1 MKSRYPN
8 LSVLS
13 ILTSKERIDSPLT
26 LPAGIKETYLIL
38 FVYVK
43 PVPDY
48 KEREDFKWMH
58 KRDRPLILWKELG
71 LRHWLASGRDARV
84 SAEYEALL
92 ERGFID
98 HGDRRLI
105 LPDVS
110 RGVETWVDSN
120 VPEDLK
126 AEILRIIDRSR
137 LPPSFLIEENL
148 AALSGYRIN
157 SKNIKPVRPA
167 GFFPPDF
174 LFKRLSQNIIGYR
187 EIRISQLSFRGVRSS
202 AIASEGSTEFTGF
215 YQENYGDND
224 TLVAVGRDK
233 DGKEIGRSSI
243 SPDTGLFK
251 MFLSE
256 PSIFGIMQVEQTGEI
271 LYSKDYTLLQGVTGT
286 VNVVQKTF
294 KDTYGRE
301 FRLDGKKPVR
311 AENIVPYS
319 WYGPFYADDR
329 AADIQLS
336 DKFKELFD
344 YMGPSVLIADPYF
357 IGPFRKD
364 KSNGTF
370 ALRRCQIAFLAALLR
385 SVVDGAIKEL
395 YILGS
400 NSRANQAEGKDE
412 TTDQLKKDDR
422 FNNYEKVI
430 LRAFESNQLQTF
442 KKGFQMEFRNSK
454 QDLHGRYWFGMSND
468 GGIRSLNKCVILT
481 NSIGNIS
488 EVDFM
493 PVSEERQLRELTARN
508 LAFLNNADS
517 ERII

>member
-1 MKSRYPN
+1 VKSRYPN

-13 ILTSKERIDSPLT
+13 ILTSKERTDSPPT

-43 PVPDY
+43 AVPDY
-48 KEREDFKWMH
+48 KEGDDFKWMH
-58 KRDRPLILWKELG
+58 KRDNPKILWKELG
-71 LRHWLASGRDARV
+71 LRHWLASGTDARV
-84 SAEYEALL
+84 SAKYEALL
-92 ERGFID
+92 ESGFMD
-98 HGDRRLI
+98 HGNRRLI

-110 RGVETWVDSN
+110 RGIETWVN
-120 VPEDLK
+120 PNMLEDLK
-126 AEILRIIDRSR
+126 AETLNIVDRSR
-137 LPPSFLIEENL
+137 LPPPFLNEENL

-157 SKNIKPVRPA
+157 SKNIRPVRPA

-174 LFKRLSQNIIGYR
+174 LYKRLSKNIIGYR
-187 EIRISQLSFRGVRSS
+187 ENRVSHVSFRGVRSS
-202 AIASEGSTEFTGF
+202 KIAGEGSTELTGF
-215 YQENYGDND
+215 YQKNYAGDE
-224 TLVAVGRDK
+224 TLEAVARERGGR
-233 DGKEIGRSSI
+233 EIGRSNI

-251 MFLSE
+251 MSLFE
-256 PSIFGIMQVEQTGEI
+256 PSIFGIMQVEQAGKMI
-271 LYSKDYTLLQGVTGT
+271 YSKGYTLLQGVTGT
-286 VNVVQKTF
+286 INLVDKTF

-301 FRLDGKKPVR
+301 FRLDSKKPVR
-311 AENIVPYS
+311 PENIFPYS
-319 WYGPFYADDR
+319 WYGPFYADDT

-344 YMGPSVLIADPYF
+344 YLGPSVLIADPYF
-357 IGPFRKD
+357 IGQFRKD
-364 KSNGTF
+364 KSTGTF
-370 ALRRCQIAFLAALLR
+370 ALKRCQMAFLAALLR

-430 LRAFESNQLQTF
+430 LHAFESNQLQTF
-442 KKGFQMEFRNSK
+442 KKEFQMEFRNSK
-454 QDLHGRYWFGMSND
+454 QDLHGRFWFGMSND
-468 GGIRSLNKCVILT
+468 DGIRSLNKCVILT

-493 PVSEERQLRELTARN
+493 PVTDERQLRELTARN
-508 LAFLNNADS
+508 LTFFNSAHKELV
-517 ERII
+517 I